1 MAAFGSPHLHYEK
14 RQGVAWL
21 RIDRPETRNALTR
34 AMYDG
39 LRQACEEG
47 DRDPD
52 VQVTVITGT
61 GDVFCS
67 GGDINEGLRFLD
79 ALESAE
85 PGTQPMLFGDSPNAY
100 MSTDPIRAIQKARKI
115 IITAVN
121 GLCRG
126 GGFMTAMTSDI
137 CVASENASFCVP
149 EARLGLI
156 DPWVAYRLPLYVGM
170 ARAKNII
177 LTCRPF
183 DATTAAKW
191 GMIAEVVPRC
201 DLDAYVTGLA
211 AEICA
216 AGPAARE
223 AYKALANR
231 HLPDDEE
238 IALHYR
244 TADAVWRTEDSRE
257 GMRAFREKRP
267 PAWVRSRLPP
277 DL

>member
-1 MAAFGSPHLHYEK
+1 MAAFGSPDLHYEK

-21 RIDRPETRNALTR
+21 RLDRPEARNALTR
-34 AMYDG
+34 AMYAG
-39 LRQACEEG
+39 LCRACEEG

-52 VQVTVITGT
+52 VQMTVITGT

-67 GGDINEGLRFLD
+67 GGDIKEGLRFLD
-79 ALESAE
+79 ALESAQ
-85 PGTQPMLFGDSPNAY
+85 PGAQPVLFGDSPNAY
-100 MSTDPIRAIQKARKI
+100 MPTDPIRAIQKAKKI
-115 IITAVN
+115 VIAAVN
-121 GLCRG
+121 GLCQG
-126 GGFMTAMTSDI
+126 GGFMTAMTSDL

-156 DPWVAYRLPLYVGM
+156 DAWVAYRLPLYVGLE
-170 ARAKNII
+170 RAKNII

-183 DATTAAKW
+183 DATTAANW
-191 GMIAEVVPRC
+191 GLISKVVPRN
-201 DLDAYVTGLA
+201 DLDAYVTELA
-211 AEICA
+211 ADLCA

-231 HLPDDEE
+231 HLPDDDEME
-238 IALHYR
+238 LHYR

-267 PAWVRSRLPP
+267 PAWVRSR
-277 DL
+277 